1 MAFTKFL
8 LNKGLLSACFKKFI
22 YPASIYLSKVNNG
35 NARTMCEIL
44 SLLLTDF
51 AHCSCVSIVDFST
64 CKCWIGELKSL
75 FQFSI

>member
-44 SLLLTDF
+44 SLLLTVFDM
-51 AHCSCVSIVDFST
+51 
-64 CKCWIGELKSL
+64 
-75 FQFSI
+75 